1 MDLNFIIIDNFLDDP
16 DSVRR
21 DALSLD
27 FDLIQESLP
36 GVRTSATLV
45 GDHQTEVETKIKTI
59 LGREIVW
66 DWTQASFKFQS
77 CQEGTETWIHKDSH
91 KEGQGEWTGVLYLTP
106 NPNHDAGTAVYLD
119 RDICYQ
125 YFMSHGMD
133 PNTSI
138 EEFNHGSVIDM
149 GAGNVYNRLVL
160 YRGKVLE
167 HSSILPG
174 FGNTLETSRLTQT
187 FFFDVK

>member
-27 FDLIQESLP
+27 FDLIQESVP

-66 DWTQASFKFQS
+66 DWTQDSFYFQS
-77 CQEGTETWIHKDSH
+77 CQEGTKTWIHKDS
-91 KEGQGEWTGVLYLTP
+91 KKQGQGEWAGVLFLTP

-187 FFFDVK
+187 FFVDVK